1 MVRKNKNINTDPYWF
16 LEATV
21 HQEGKNIF
29 NLAYRLCHDR
39 EEAKE
44 IARAAFL
51 KALKNYRSFES
62 RFQIYIFLCRT
73 TFGIW
78 KSRVRRRTRYPAQ
91 PLHSSGPLGSEAV
104 AADQM
109 ISLNEIGKEEQLQVI
124 RKGLAVMP
132 APDNFIIVLRD
143 VDGKSYLEIACIL
156 KYRYRTVKSR
166 LAQAR
171 KRLHTN
177 ILPDW
182 ENQK

>member
-1 MVRKNKNINTDPYWF
+1 MRQKDEKLNIDPYWF

-29 NLAYRLCHDR
+29 NLAYRLCGDK
-39 EEAKE
+39 EEAKK
-44 IARAAFL
+44 IAQKAFL
-51 KALKNYRSFES
+51 KTLKNYRRFES

-78 KSRVRRRTRYPAQ
+78 KIRVRRRTRYPAQ

-124 RKGLAVMP
+124 RKGLAVLP

-143 VDGKSYLEIACIL
+143 VEGKSYLEIACIL
-156 KYRYRTVKSR
+156 KCHYRTVKSR

-171 KRLHTN
+171 KRLHAN
-177 ILPDW
+177 IMPHP

>member
-1 MVRKNKNINTDPYWF
+1 MRQKNRNLDIDPYWF

-21 HQEGKNIF
+21 HQEGNNIF
-29 NLAYRLCHDR
+29 NLAYRLCQDR

-44 IARAAFL
+44 IAQAAFL
-51 KALKNYRSFES
+51 KTLKNYRRFES

-78 KSRVRRRTRYPAQ
+78 KIRVRRRTRYPAQ

-109 ISLNEIGKEEQLQVI
+109 ISLNEIGKKEQLQVI
-124 RKGLAVMP
+124 RKGLAGLP

-143 VDGKSYLEIACIL
+143 VEGKSYLEIACIL
-156 KYRYRTVKSR
+156 NCRYHTVKSR
-166 LAQAR
+166 LTQAR
-171 KRLHTN
+171 KQLHAN
-177 ILPDW
+177 ILPDL